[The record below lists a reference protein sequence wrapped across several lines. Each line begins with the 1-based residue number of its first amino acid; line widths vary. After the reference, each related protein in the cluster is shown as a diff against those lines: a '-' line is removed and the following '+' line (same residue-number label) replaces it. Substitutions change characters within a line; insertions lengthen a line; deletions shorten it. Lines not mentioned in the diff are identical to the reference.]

1 MKQDND
7 FLGACPREARGHRA
21 AAGCASLPYSLR
33 SYQARNLSRQLR
45 DIPGPRFPAAGEQTN
60 INYKTGFDKLNLTSG
75 LLVSLSPISIGLSKA
90 DKPKTSTHEIA
101 INMLTPNGTII
112 KGDSMWPSKKIDTST

>member
-1 MKQDND
+1 MKRRAN
-7 FLGACPREARGHRA
+7 LSGAWPRETRGHRA
-21 AAGCASLPYSLR
+21 VGGYASLPCSLR
-33 SYQARNLSRQLR
+33 SHHARNLSRQLR

-101 INMLTPNGTII
+101 IKMLTPNGTII
-112 KGDSMWPSKKIDTST
+112 KGDSMWPSKKNRH